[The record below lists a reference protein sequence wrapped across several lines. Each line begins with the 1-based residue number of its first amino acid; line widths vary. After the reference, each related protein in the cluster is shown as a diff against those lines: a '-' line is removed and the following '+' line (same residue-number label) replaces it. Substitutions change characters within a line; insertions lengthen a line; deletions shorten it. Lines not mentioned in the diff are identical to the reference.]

1 MSWHVKR
8 NKKKGLLDALV
19 QAHWSAGI
27 VVGIFVFAFL
37 RFGAPAALNVVFS
50 SMASGNGQA
59 PPGIPEG
66 LLTSFTWLGLAA
78 MLMCWLAA
86 GMSAIMAKKRRALL
100 DRQTGIESIRNLSWQ
115 DFERL
120 VAEAYRRQ
128 GYQVKENGGGGKDGG
143 IDLLLKKGGQTF
155 MVQCKQWRNA
165 KVSAP
170 VAREMWGL
178 VAHHGFAGVKIVSV
192 GSFTDDAAEF
202 AKGKAMELVSGDQ
215 LVALINSVR
224 SGPAPKAINRVAKP
238 VFKKAPDA
246 QKSAPTNVSLLH
258 PLCPKCRSKMILR
271 TAKNTQEDF
280 WGCKQYPACKGTRP
294 LE

>member
-1 MSWHVKR
+1 MKR
-8 NKKKGLLDALV
+8 NKKKGVLDALAH
-19 QAHWSAGI
+19 AHWSAGI
-27 VVGIFVFAFL
+27 IVGILVFALF
-37 RFGAPAALNVVFS
+37 RFGAPVALNFVFAQ
-50 SMASGNGQA
+50 MGNMSGQA
-59 PPGIPEG
+59 PPGMPASI
-66 LLTSFTWLGLAA
+66 LSSFTWIGLVA

-86 GMSAIMAKKRRALL
+86 GMSAIMAKNRRALL
-100 DRQTGIESIRNLSWQ
+100 DTQTGIESIRNLSWQ

-155 MVQCKQWRNA
+155 MVQCKQWRSA

-178 VAHHGFAGVKIVSV
+178 VAHHGFDGVKIVSV

-202 AKGKAMELVSGDQ
+202 AKGKAMELVSGEQ
-215 LVALINSVR
+215 LVDLIASVR
-224 SGPAPKAINRVAKP
+224 SRPVAQGVNPVQKPKLKWAPGTRP
-238 VFKKAPDA
+238 
-246 QKSAPTNVSLLH
+246 SEPTNVSLLH
-258 PLCPKCRSKMILR
+258 PLCPKCRSKMVLR
-271 TAKNTQEDF
+271 TSRNTQDDF
-280 WGCKQYPACKGTRP
+280 WGCGQYPSCKGTRP